1 MKVFNAVEFH
11 ILKSFKLFKYSLLFY
26 HATYFFLNNH
36 SMTANSVE
44 KHGFVV
50 LNIKIQVKIRFR
62 TIYIDF

>member
-36 SMTANSVE
+36 NMTANSVE
-44 KHGFVV
+44 KHGFCCVEYK
-50 LNIKIQVKIRFR
+50 N
-62 TIYIDF
+62 TSEN